1 MFVGLLGKLVS
12 AEVVAF
18 AVSDGG
24 GAVGVGC
31 KVVKFCDSK
40 MWARWHSTSVY

>member
-1 MFVGLLGKLVS
+1 MFVGLFGKLVS
-12 AEVVAF
+12 AEVIAF
-18 AVSDGG
+18 AVGDGG

-31 KVVKFCDSK
+31 EVVKLGDSK